1 MKEYEIIISTFT
13 YDYTYD
19 YLSLMPVFMPCFKLR
34 NESLAVLFKIYL
46 IQQRHA
52 QKFYNQ

>member
-1 MKEYEIIISTFT
+1 MKEYKIIISTFT